1 MNALTMVKKWIG
13 EIVEI
18 ALLLIALG
26 VTVEILFGEQVPF
39 FGQIVTNLTA
49 LIGSLGQN
57 GLVGLIALGIIVWL
71 FYRKKGVIEGHQ

>member
-18 ALLLIALG
+18 ALLLVALG

-39 FGQIVTNLTA
+39 FGGIVKNLTA

-71 FYRKKGVIEGHQ
+71 FYRKKGVVEGHQ

>member
-1 MNALTMVKKWIG
+1 MNALTLVKKWIG

-18 ALLLIALG
+18 ALLLVALG

-39 FGQIVTNLTA
+39 FGGIVKNLTA
-49 LIGSLGQN
+49 LIASLGQN

-71 FYRKKGVIEGHQ
+71 FYRKKAIVEGH